1 MIGPEALPADV
12 ERQMIEED
20 QRFFYRLRVKS
31 GYSGYAA
38 SMGKTFYKDRGKDLS
53 KEDAYEILK
62 MDMVY
67 VQHYSLLQ
75 DFRLVVGI
83 LSTSIKLFDKT

>member
-38 SMGKTFYKDRGKDLS
+38 SMGKKHFIKTMGKKLIKRGC
-53 KEDAYEILK
+53 
-62 MDMVY
+62 
-67 VQHYSLLQ
+67 Q
-75 DFRLVVGI
+75 
-83 LSTSIKLFDKT
+83 